1 MSTIAWKGVNS
12 CIFWRTKSKF
22 TPVTP
27 RIHRNLLAILNCP
40 PCSLRLH
47 SRIYVPWSL
56 SKNERKTAWQPGRHL
71 LEFIAVIL
79 WNASCIH
86 AKLVEPR
93 RVPAD
98 HLLLDS
104 ALNLGPLISRWEINK
119 FENCSYKSVRI
130 LEVLKFLFQQ
140 FMNLSSS
147 QRDMSGPILGAL
159 SNNRWSGG
167 T

>member
-86 AKLVEPR
+86 AKSVERR

-104 ALNLGPLISRWEINK
+104 ALNLVPLISRWEMNK
-119 FENCSYKSVRI
+119 FENCWLKCQVFRCSKAFVSAIFEVVEFPTRYEWSSIRRSV
-130 LEVLKFLFQQ
+130 Q
-140 FMNLSSS
+140 
-147 QRDMSGPILGAL
+147 
-159 SNNRWSGG
+159 
-167 T
+167 